1 MGGMKKI
8 EQIQG
13 VIEAKLHQNLDLLDI
28 APQLK
33 EAISY
38 SLFPGGKRL
47 RPVLSM
53 LFYSECSG
61 ETGEAFADSAASVE
75 LIHCGSLV
83 HDDLPALD
91 NDDMRRGKASCHKAF
106 GESTAVLTGDAL
118 IPLAALFVLQSNM
131 QIDTKTR
138 IAELV
143 MAACLEICSGQ
154 QLDML
159 PDDQQPSLQK
169 IANHKT
175 AALFDVT
182 LRIASIAAGLSAEHG
197 TASGQA
203 GRQLGLCFQMLD
215 DYIDVYGTDA
225 DRGREGSSDQR
236 KSKRTFFAGMP
247 EDEGKADW
255 LRALKRLQGLLD
267 QIEVYGPEIPLTR
280 AFISQMLSR
289 VEVV

>member
-1 MGGMKKI
+1 MKKI
-8 EQIQG
+8 EQIQA
-13 VIEAKLHQNLDLLDI
+13 VIEARLHFNLEQLDI
-28 APQLK
+28 APLLA
-33 EAISY
+33 EAVNY
-38 SLFPGGKRL
+38 SLFPGGKRV

-53 LFYSECSG
+53 LFLSECSSL
-61 ETGEAFADSAASVE
+61 TNEAFADAAASIE

-91 NDDMRRGKASCHKAF
+91 DDDMRRGKPSCHKAF

-131 QIDTKTR
+131 QIDTKCR

-154 QLDML
+154 QLDIL
-159 PDDQQPSLQK
+159 PCDQQPPLK
-169 IANHKT
+169 TIATHKT

-182 LRIASIAAGLSAEHG
+182 LRIASIAAGLGAEHEA
-197 TASGQA
+197 ASAHA

-247 EDEGKADW
+247 EEEGKAEW
-255 LRALKRLQGLLD
+255 LRAVKRLQALLD
-267 QIEVYGPEIPLTR
+267 QVEIHGPEIPLTR

-289 VEVV
+289 VELA